1 MIDLRSDTVTKPSQA
16 MLAALNAADFLP
28 LLGDDVFAEDRLT
41 KNFEEEVASLLG
53 KEAALFVPS
62 GTMANQLGV
71 KLNTRDGD
79 EVILDANA
87 HIFHYETAAAAVL
100 SRVQLHTAEGTHGIL
115 SVDDLKDAVR
125 HHADWYPR
133 TSLVCLENTHNR
145 AGGTVY
151 SLDAVEQIAAFCK
164 SRHLKLHLDGARLW
178 NACAATGVSPK
189 AYAAHVDT
197 VAVCFSKGLGA
208 PAGSAIC
215 GTKAHIAEARRYRKM
230 WGGSMR
236 QTGVLTAMARYALH
250 QNRERLILD
259 HHHAKQLAAAFAQ
272 NPKFRVDET
281 LVQTNIVAVDVSA
294 SGQSEAHVVDAFKAQ
309 GVLISSIKNNF
320 IRLVTHLDS
329 SSGDINRV
337 RDVIHSF

>member
-164 SRHLKLHLDGARLW
+164 SRNLKLHLDGARLW

-189 AYAAHVDT
+189 AYAELVDT

-215 GTKAHIAEARRYRKM
+215 GTKAHIAEARRYRKR

-236 QTGVLTAMARYALH
+236 QTGVLT
-250 QNRERLILD
+250 
-259 HHHAKQLAAAFAQ
+259 AKQLAAAFAQ

-281 LVQTNIVAVDVSA
+281 LVQTNIVAVDVSQ